1 MKQQISHH
9 NIDQLAQLARMAGAQ
24 GFTEDQDSAEKRQP
38 SPQQHSS
45 HGDNESMAQR
55 LIHQLMTSFK
65 V

>member
-9 NIDQLAQLARMAGAQ
+9 NIDQLAQIARMAGAQ
-24 GFTEDQDSAEKRQP
+24 GFTEDLDNNEP
-38 SPQQHSS
+38 PQQPTNH
-45 HGDNESMAQR
+45 HAHNESMAQR